1 MFLGYGDIAAVDVAM
16 FLGRGDIA
24 AVHFAAGRRVARP
37 FRRPDVAQDCGRART

>member
-24 AVHFAAGRRVARP
+24 AVHFAA
-37 FRRPDVAQDCGRART
+37 RT